1 MATSILFG
9 LLPAIQTSRRDVVE
23 RLKAGGRTG
32 SSRRESWASSGL
44 VVAEVAL
51 SLMLLVA
58 AGLMVRSLLRVTASD
73 YGVDTRGVL
82 VARVPLDSR
91 RYPSPERRAA
101 LALELVERIKRVQ
114 TVESAAINTWFHP
127 FGNLAGAV
135 VVPGANDDR
144 PVTFHPITPDYP
156 RVFRIPLRQG
166 RLLDD
171 TDLAAR
177 RPVAVVSEL
186 FVKRYL
192 NGRGALGATFRA
204 PRFSDPPYR
213 AASDTF
219 EIVGVIGD
227 TMSAFRREVRPE
239 AYVPYTLAGDAGFA
253 VAVRAKSGDA
263 GAMAPIV
270 RSAIAA
276 IDRDQPLTD
285 IDPVDRL
292 LARLVSAGP
301 KFNVVLF
308 GAFAALGLALV
319 SVGIYGVIANAVA
332 RRTREIGV
340 RMALGATLGDIV
352 RLVVG
357 QGARL
362 IGLGLVLGLLGG
374 LATAKYLASLLR
386 GVSPYD
392 AVSTVAVAALLAVV
406 GVVASWVPALRAT
419 KIEPVG
425 ALRAE

>member
-1 MATSILFG
+1 
-9 LLPAIQTSRRDVVE
+9 
-23 RLKAGGRTG
+23 
-32 SSRRESWASSGL
+32 
-44 VVAEVAL
+44 
-51 SLMLLVA
+51 
-58 AGLMVRSLLRVTASD
+58 
-73 YGVDTRGVL
+73 
-82 VARVPLDSR
+82 
-91 RYPSPERRAA
+91 
-101 LALELVERIKRVQ
+101 
-114 TVESAAINTWFHP
+114 
-127 FGNLAGAV
+127 
-135 VVPGANDDR
+135 
-144 PVTFHPITPDYP
+144 
-156 RVFRIPLRQG
+156 
-166 RLLDD
+166 
-171 TDLAAR
+171 
-177 RPVAVVSEL
+177 
-186 FVKRYL
+186 
-192 NGRGALGATFRA
+192 
-204 PRFSDPPYR
+204 
-213 AASDTF
+213 
-219 EIVGVIGD
+219 
-227 TMSAFRREVRPE
+227 
-239 AYVPYTLAGDAGFA
+239 
-253 VAVRAKSGDA
+253 
-263 GAMAPIV
+263 V

-406 GVVASWVPALRAT
+406 GVVASWVPARRAT